1 VEEHPIRYLSI
12 HKDKKGQKKWSSKGG
27 KEKLSRPFHPMIPT
41 PAVFS
46 IYSADK

>member
-1 VEEHPIRYLSI
+1 VEEHPFRYLSI
-12 HKDKKGQKKWSSKGG
+12 HKGKKGQKKWSSKGG
-27 KEKLSRPFHPMIPT
+27 KERPFHPMIPT